1 MKKPYSK
8 PELVYECFELS
19 QSIAANCT
27 YISHMNRD
35 LCSVP
40 INEGVSIFVSKTCS
54 TRPAPGDSSICYDIP
69 NGEVNVF
76 SS

>member
-8 PELVYECFELS
+8 PEIVYECFELS

-27 YISHMNRD
+27 YISNFNKLM
-35 LCSVP
+35 CSIP
-40 INEGVSIFVSKTCS
+40 IGDGNSVFQSQACS
-54 TRPAPGDSSICYDIP
+54 TRPAPGTDICYDVP